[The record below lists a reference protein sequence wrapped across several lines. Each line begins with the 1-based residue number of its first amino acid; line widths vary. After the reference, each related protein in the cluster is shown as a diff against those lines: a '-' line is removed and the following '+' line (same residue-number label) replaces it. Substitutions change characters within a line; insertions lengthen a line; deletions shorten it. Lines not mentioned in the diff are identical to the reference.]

1 MGSVG
6 EVVMKHLSLDKNL
19 KDKNVQISYNR
30 KNMVNS
36 NIGYPENICHT
47 PAF

>member
-6 EVVMKHLSLDKNL
+6 EVAIKHPSLDKNI
-19 KDKNVQISYNR
+19 KDKNVQISYNKR
-30 KNMVNS
+30 NMINS

-47 PAF
+47 AAF